1 MRVKSG
7 KAVMDRGQ
15 SGKVVMDRGQCES
28 EEWEGSHGHR
38 AE

>member
-38 AE
+38 AV

>member
-15 SGKVVMDRGQCES
+15 SGKVVMDRGQCERS
-28 EEWEGSHGHR
+28 EWEGSHGQR
-38 AE
+38 AV

>member
-7 KAVMDRGQ
+7 KVVMDTGQ

-28 EEWEGSHGHR
+28 EEWEGSHGQR
-38 AE
+38 AV